1 MMAASQFDIARK
13 RAEQQSRASVQGQQE
28 ALKRRFASMGAA
40 GSGAALKQ
48 EQLAAEKGQ
57 EQLGQQMEAIG
68 AAEQQE
74 TERKAEVAQAQQ
86 FQSGEAEKARQFAIA
101 ERQASEQFQSANT
114 AKTQAFQE
122 RVQAWNESQAGKEMD
137 MALQQFN
144 QDKET
149 TEFNRRLSIATAR
162 REGIAPE
169 ELLAPGQAS
178 PGLAT
183 AAGKPSTPDIV
194 TTAMNNVKNGNVT
207 SGQIKK
213 LRASMSPAE
222 RRIFDKKYAAYTQKQ
237 SDEQMRQLS
246 EGTGGA

>member
-1 MMAASQFDIARK
+1 MVASQFDIARK
-13 RAEQQSRASVQGQQE
+13 RAEQQSRASIQGQQE

-74 TERKAEVAQAQQ
+74 EQRKSEVAQAQQ

-101 ERQASEQFQSANT
+101 ERQAGEQFQTANT

-149 TEFNRRLSIATAR
+149 TEFNRRLSVATAR

-169 ELLAPGQAS
+169 ELLAPGQMPSAGLQPQAR
-178 PGLAT
+178 PGMTPIVSESLKRIE
-183 AAGKPSTPDIV
+183 AGRMTR
-194 TTAMNNVKNGNVT
+194 
-207 SGQIKK
+207 GQVD
-213 LRASMSPAE
+213 RARESMSPAE
-222 RRIFDKKYAAYTQKQ
+222 RKFFDKQRAKIAQKQ
-237 SDEQMRQLS
+237 YQQP

>member
-74 TERKAEVAQAQQ
+74 TERKAEVQQAQQ
-86 FQSGEAEKARQFAIA
+86 YQSGEAEKARQFAIA
-101 ERQASEQFQSANT
+101 ERQAGEQFQSANT

-149 TEFNRRLSIATAR
+149 TEFNRRLSIATAA
-162 REGIAPE
+162 REGIGIE
-169 ELLAPGQAS
+169 ELTPMAPS
-178 PGLAT
+178 
-183 AAGKPSTPDIV
+183 AAGGMAAAPQAEPTLSSSSSKLIKRYQSPLQKPSEKELR
-194 TTAMNNVKNGNVT
+194 TA
-207 SGQIKK
+207 
-213 LRASMSPAE
+213 RAKMSPAE
-222 RRIFDKKYAAYTQKQ
+222 RALFD
-237 SDEQMRQLS
+237 RQIKS
-246 EGTGGA
+246 INKSRQEYEASQGGGA